1 MPRLPGG
8 HRATHLREA
17 HSLWARIR
25 CPTLLI
31 RGTEGMSGDYEK
43 DGRAD
48 VFQNARVESVEE
60 AGHWVHH
67 DQLEVVIELLDQ
79 FLGEP
84 E

>member
-1 MPRLPGG
+1 
-8 HRATHLREA
+8 
-17 HSLWARIR
+17 
-25 CPTLLI
+25 
-31 RGTEGMSGDYEK
+31 MSGDYEK

-48 VFQNARVESVEE
+48 VFQNARVESVEK

-67 DQLEVVIELLDQ
+67 DQLEVVIELVDQ